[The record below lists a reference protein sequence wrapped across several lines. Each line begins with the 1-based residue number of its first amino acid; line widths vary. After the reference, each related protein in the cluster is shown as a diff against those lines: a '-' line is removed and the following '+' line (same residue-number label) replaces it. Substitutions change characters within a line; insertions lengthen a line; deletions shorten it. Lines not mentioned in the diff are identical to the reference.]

1 MGTFILWLRALQAL
15 EAPPPGED
23 ACDCVKG
30 ESLACPSWLGHAL
43 RLLWEDLGRGV
54 LNQNL
59 EFAAVFRQR
68 AEELRLIAR
77 NTQDVDARQ
86 TLWDIAKDYERMA
99 REREDKVDE
108 GS

>member
-1 MGTFILWLRALQAL
+1 
-15 EAPPPGED
+15 
-23 ACDCVKG
+23 
-30 ESLACPSWLGHAL
+30 
-43 RLLWEDLGRGV
+43 

-77 NTQDVDARQ
+77 NTQDMDARQ
-86 TLWDIAKDYERMA
+86 ALWDIAKDYERMA
-99 REREDKVDE
+99 NEREDKIAE

>member
-1 MGTFILWLRALQAL
+1 MHSDYCARTW
-15 EAPPPGED
+15 
-23 ACDCVKG
+23 
-30 ESLACPSWLGHAL
+30 
-43 RLLWEDLGRGV
+43 GRGV

-99 REREDKVDE
+99 REREDKVAE
-108 GS
+108 GP

>member
-1 MGTFILWLRALQAL
+1 
-15 EAPPPGED
+15 
-23 ACDCVKG
+23 
-30 ESLACPSWLGHAL
+30 
-43 RLLWEDLGRGV
+43 

-99 REREDKVDE
+99 REREDKVAE
-108 GS
+108 GP